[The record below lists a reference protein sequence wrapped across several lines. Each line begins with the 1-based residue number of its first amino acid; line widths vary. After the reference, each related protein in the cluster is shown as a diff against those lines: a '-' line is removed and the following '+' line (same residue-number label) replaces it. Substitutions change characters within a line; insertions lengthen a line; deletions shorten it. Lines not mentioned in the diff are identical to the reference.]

1 MEGIDSRFG
10 LEMKRL
16 REAKGISQR
25 KLGEM
30 VGLDSGYISRIERG
44 LFKPPSEEKI
54 VAIAKALDA
63 NPDFFLSLSGK
74 VSSDVMDAVTKQPEK
89 MSEVVRSS
97 ENLGDWLG
105 VALVV
110 ILAIALFSN
119 MNNKPSKSKKEWSEL
134 MKELRRETEH
144 LPREQQMQVINHIRL
159 LMNNWESDLIGY

>member
-1 MEGIDSRFG
+1 MEGIDPRFG

-54 VAIAKALDA
+54 VAIADALGGNRDVL
-63 NPDFFLSLSGK
+63 LSLSGK
-74 VSSDVMDAVTKQPEK
+74 ISSDVMNAVTKQPEK

-97 ENLGDWLG
+97 ENLGEWFG
-105 VALVV
+105 IVLVV
-110 ILAIALFSN
+110 ILAIALLT
-119 MNNKPSKSKKEWSEL
+119 NKENKEDKSKKEWSRL
-134 MKELRRETEH
+134 VNELRKEAEK
-144 LPREQQMQVINHIRL
+144 LPKEQQQSVINHIRL
-159 LMNNWESDLIGY
+159 LMNNWENDLLGF

>member
-1 MEGIDSRFG
+1 MDGIDPRFG

-54 VAIAKALDA
+54 VAIADALGGNRDVL
-63 NPDFFLSLSGK
+63 LSLSGK
-74 VSSDVMDAVTKQPEK
+74 ISSDVMNAVKKQPEK

-97 ENLGDWLG
+97 EGLGSWLG
-105 VALVV
+105 
-110 ILAIALFSN
+110 IALIVLIFFSIVSRQN
-119 MNNKPSKSKKEWSEL
+119 SKTEMTKKEWSEL